1 MSKRSKE
8 RSPAGHNPFQ
18 DLDAVLERAGLRLNS
33 SDSHAPSLVKRQPDD
48 SDAPSPVERQPDD
61 SEETLFSRAM
71 QGVVRSS
78 WRHAPIASPFPSLQS
93 NGSQE
98 LEDLRLMQAA
108 IEGDSLPSMFD
119 HPEYIEGWVDL
130 AGKRFLPH
138 LRSGLYSIQGQ
149 IDLHGL
155 SQTEARH
162 LVEDFILNMACFR
175 ECCVKIIHGRG
186 LNSNDKAVLKD
197 SLQRWFST
205 RRLARYVV
213 AYASAPA
220 KDGGVGAIYV
230 LLRRAG
236 GSRRVSGS

>member
-1 MSKRSKE
+1 MSKRNQP
-8 RSPAGHNPFQ
+8 RSEAGANPFQ
-18 DLDAVLERAGLRLNS
+18 HLDVVLERAGLRIGGAES
-33 SDSHAPSLVKRQPDD
+33 TAPAPVEQLPDD
-48 SDAPSPVERQPDD
+48 DE
-61 SEETLFSRAM
+61 SEETLFCRAM
-71 QGVVRSS
+71 QGVERSS
-78 WRHAPIASPFPSLQS
+78 WRHAPVPASSPSPRS

-108 IEGDSLPSMFD
+108 IEGDPAPAIFD

-155 SQTEARH
+155 SQTEARE
-162 LVEDFILNMACFR
+162 LVDAFIVNMSRFR

-186 LNSNDKAVLKD
+186 LNSSDKAVLKD

-205 RRLARYVV
+205 RRLARHVV
-213 AYASAPA
+213 AYASAPV
-220 KDGGVGAIYV
+220 KDGGVGALYV
-230 LLRRAG
+230 LLRPAG
-236 GSRRVSGS
+236 GSGKVSRS

>member
-1 MSKRSKE
+1 MSKRNQQ
-8 RSPAGHNPFQ
+8 RSEAGHNPFQ
-18 DLDAVLERAGLRLNS
+18 HLNVVLERAGLRLS
-33 SDSHAPSLVKRQPDD
+33 VPE
-48 SDAPSPVERQPDD
+48 SPVPAPVEHPPEDE
-61 SEETLFSRAM
+61 SEETLLCRAM
-71 QGVVRSS
+71 QGVARSS
-78 WRHAPIASPFPSLQS
+78 WRHVPVPTSSPPPQS

-98 LEDLRLMQAA
+98 LEDRRLMQAA
-108 IEGDSLPSMFD
+108 IEGDPAPAIFD

-155 SQTEARH
+155 SQTEARQ
-162 LVEDFILNMACFR
+162 LVDAFIANMSRFR

-205 RRLARYVV
+205 RRLARHVV
-213 AYASAPA
+213 AYASAPV
-220 KDGGVGAIYV
+220 KDGGVGALYV

-236 GSRRVSGS
+236 GSGKGARS